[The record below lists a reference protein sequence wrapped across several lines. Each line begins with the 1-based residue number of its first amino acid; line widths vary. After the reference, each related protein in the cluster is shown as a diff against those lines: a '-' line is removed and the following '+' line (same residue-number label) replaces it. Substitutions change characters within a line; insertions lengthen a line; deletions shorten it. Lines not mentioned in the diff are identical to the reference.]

1 MGFLHGMLF
10 AFLALFPI
18 LNPPA
23 MSPVFRMLTA
33 RVSDEERHKL
43 ALLIGCYSFAL
54 LTALLFV
61 GGWLLKLFGISI
73 PVISVAGGLLLFH
86 TAWRMLNREPKISAG
101 EQEELQ
107 TRMLDRAFFP
117 LTMPVTAGPGSMAI
131 TLTLVPE
138 GSILEVA
145 TLVQFAA
152 VTAGIALAAL
162 SIFLFYRFS
171 GVILGRMRKT
181 GQATINQVSAFILLA
196 IGVQIVWN
204 GVRGLLATL

>member
-1 MGFLHGMLF
+1 MLF
-10 AFLALFPI
+10 AFVALFPI

-43 ALLIGCYSFAL
+43 ALLIGCYSFIL

-73 PVISVAGGLLLFH
+73 PVIGVAGGLLLFH
-86 TAWRMLNREPKISAG
+86 TAWRMLNREPKISEG

-138 GSILEVA
+138 GSILELA

-171 GVILGRMRKT
+171 GVFLGRLGKT

>member
-1 MGFLHGMLF
+1 MTFIHGMLF

-33 RVSDEERHKL
+33 RVSDEERNHL
-43 ALLIGCYSFAL
+43 ALLIGCYSFIL

-101 EQEELQ
+101 EQEEMQ

-171 GVILGRMRKT
+171 GVILGRMGKT

>member
-1 MGFLHGMLF
+1 MTFIHGMLF

-33 RVSDEERHKL
+33 RVSDEERNHL
-43 ALLIGCYSFAL
+43 ALLIGCYSFIL

-86 TAWRMLNREPKISAG
+86 TAWRMLNREPKISAS

-107 TRMLDRAFFP
+107 IRMLDRAFFP

-138 GSILEVA
+138 GSIFEVA
-145 TLVQFAA
+145 TLVRFAA
-152 VTAGIALAAL
+152 VTACIALAAL

-171 GVILGRMRKT
+171 GVILGRMGKT